1 MSNKRLKAYLILT
14 LVSLI
19 WGIASPV
26 IKYTLNFITP
36 YSFLFWRF
44 LITSIIFLPFFV
56 YFIRKHPIKL
66 KDLPS
71 LTFLGFLGTPLTLIL
86 IFEGYTKTSSMD
98 GVLISATAP
107 IFITIGGVLFLKE
120 KVTLIERIGLTIAL
134 AGSLITVSQ
143 PLLEGGLLRSTNL
156 IGNLLVFGSVISWAV
171 FTLMSKHEFKKH
183 HPFVVTA
190 LSFFVGLIIM
200 VPFFLSERFA
210 FIDWQKSAF
219 LTPSPIIQMPDKAL
233 GGILYMAIFSSVI
246 AYTLYEYG
254 LSIIEASEATL
265 FAYLQPIFAAPVA
278 LLWLK
283 EKITPP
289 FIIGAVVIGLGVAI
303 SEYRTKEEIKS

>member
-1 MSNKRLKAYLILT
+1 MTKNRLKAYLILT
-14 LVSLI
+14 FVSLI

-36 YSFLFWRF
+36 YSFLFWRL
-44 LITSIIFLPFFV
+44 LITSIIFLPFFI
-56 YFIRKHPIKL
+56 YFIRKYPIKL

-120 KVTLIERIGLTIAL
+120 RVTKIERIGLIIAII
-134 AGSLITVSQ
+134 GSLITISQ
-143 PLLEGGLLRSTNL
+143 PVFEGGLFKSTNL

-183 HPFVVTA
+183 NPFVVTA

-200 VPFFLSERFA
+200 VPFFLYERLA
-210 FIDWQKSAF
+210 LIDWQKSAF
-219 LTPSPIIQMPDKAL
+219 LTPSPILQIPPKVL
-233 GGILYMAIFSSVI
+233 GGILYMAVFSSVI

-254 LSIIEASEATL
+254 LSMIEASEATL
-265 FAYLQPIFAAPVA
+265 FAYLQPVFAAPVA
-278 LLWLK
+278 LIWLK
-283 EKITPP
+283 EKITLP
-289 FIIGAVVIGLGVAI
+289 FIIGAMVIGIGVFL
-303 SEYRTKEEIKS
+303 SEYRTKGEIKS